1 MSQKQVF
8 DYAAQSEQLKPV
20 LAAALSS
27 LEVQLDQELIRYRRT
42 RPVNKAV
49 VPGRVGNSIP
59 NSTQNFAAIAKV
71 VTPFPT
77 KVPTA
82 VPTTEIKTTQEIPTL
97 QPQEAEDL
105 FSVGVIRTEELQKV
119 LSSESNTISES
130 ETEISP
136 NVPDVNVSDVNVSGV
151 NVSGI
156 NVSNT
161 DAVSTNGSST
171 NGPSSLVKA
180 FQTAKNREAKVE
192 TENIATE
199 PSDYLESSEA
209 LLRSLA
215 EDEPQTTKRSKS
227 NNNSLLSPLGI
238 GSMLLVLV
246 ACSALGFVLVSP
258 KNVPLFGFGRSSEG
272 NSEQKVQENQTNTE
286 ARNTSSNTSAQVQ
299 PTPIAKY
306 PNLANEQ
313 FPEVNSANDVV
324 GLKPKEK
331 PAPIPTTAPPTLQNP
346 AAQNPVAQNPI
357 AQTPA
362 VTVPALPAQPIPQT
376 APAPVPVVP
385 PLTAPAPAPNAATT
399 TPTITPT
406 PTSPAP
412 IPTKAPPK
420 LEAGIQRS
428 GAWYR
433 LSVPNQGPEALA
445 AAKKAVS
452 DAYVSDDGKVIY
464 LGSFKTEQ
472 EAKRQ
477 LKELEAQGIKA
488 KTN

>member
-8 DYAAQSEQLKPV
+8 DNATQSEQLKPV

-42 RPVNKAV
+42 RAVNKAV
-49 VPGRVGNSIP
+49 VPGRVGNSMP
-59 NSTQNFAAIAKV
+59 NSVQNFAAITKV
-71 VTPFPT
+71 VTPFPMT
-77 KVPTA
+77 
-82 VPTTEIKTTQEIPTL
+82 VPTTEIKTTQEIPSL

-105 FSVGVIRTEELQKV
+105 FSAGVIKAEELQKV
-119 LSSESNTISES
+119 LNSESSTISES

-136 NVPDVNVSDVNVSGV
+136 NVPSVNVTGFNVPDVNVPNAEASSTNS
-151 NVSGI
+151 S
-156 NVSNT
+156 
-161 DAVSTNGSST
+161 STNGSS
-171 NGPSSLVKA
+171 SLVKT
-180 FQTAKNREAKVE
+180 FQAAKNREAKAE

-215 EDEPQTTKRSKS
+215 EEEPQTKKRSKS

-246 ACSALGFVLVSP
+246 ACSALGFALVSP
-258 KNVPLFGFGRSSEG
+258 KNIPLLGFGRSSSG
-272 NSEQKVQENQTNTE
+272 NSEQKAQENQTNTE

-346 AAQNPVAQNPI
+346 VAQNPVAQNPV
-357 AQTPA
+357 AQNPP
-362 VTVPALPAQPIPQT
+362 VTVPALPMQPIPQT

-385 PLTAPAPAPNAATT
+385 PLTAPGTPNAATT
-399 TPTITPT
+399 IPAIAPT
-406 PTSPAP
+406 PTSPAA
-412 IPTKAPPK
+412 IPTTAPPK

-445 AAKKAVS
+445 AAKKVVS

-472 EAKRQ
+472 EAKKQ

-488 KTN
+488 KAN

>member
-1 MSQKQVF
+1 MSQKQMF
-8 DYAAQSEQLKPV
+8 DNATQSEQLKPV

-42 RPVNKAV
+42 RPVSKAV
-49 VPGRVGNSIP
+49 VPGRVGNSMP

-71 VTPFPT
+71 VTPWT
-77 KVPTA
+77 TT
-82 VPTTEIKTTQEIPTL
+82 VPTTEIKTTQEIPSL

-105 FSVGVIRTEELQKV
+105 FSAGVIKAEELQKV
-119 LSSESNTISES
+119 LNSESSTISES

-136 NVPDVNVSDVNVSGV
+136 HVPSVNVPDVNVA
-151 NVSGI
+151 
-156 NVSNT
+156 
-161 DAVSTNGSST
+161 DAEASSTNGSST
-171 NGPSSLVKA
+171 NDSSSLVKA
-180 FQTAKNREAKVE
+180 FQTAKNREAKAE

-215 EDEPQTTKRSKS
+215 EEEPQTKKRSKS

-246 ACSALGFVLVSP
+246 ACSALGFALVSP
-258 KNVPLFGFGRSSEG
+258 KNIPLFGFGRSSSG
-272 NSEQKVQENQTNTE
+272 NSEQKAQENQTNTE

-331 PAPIPTTAPPTLQNP
+331 PAPIPTTVPPTL
-346 AAQNPVAQNPI
+346 QNPVAQNP
-357 AQTPA
+357 P
-362 VTVPALPAQPIPQT
+362 VTVPALPMQPIPQT

-385 PLTAPAPAPNAATT
+385 PLTAPGTPNAATT
-399 TPTITPT
+399 IPAIAPTPT
-406 PTSPAP
+406 PEAP
-412 IPTKAPPK
+412 IPTTTPPK

-472 EAKRQ
+472 EAKKQ

-488 KTN
+488 KAN